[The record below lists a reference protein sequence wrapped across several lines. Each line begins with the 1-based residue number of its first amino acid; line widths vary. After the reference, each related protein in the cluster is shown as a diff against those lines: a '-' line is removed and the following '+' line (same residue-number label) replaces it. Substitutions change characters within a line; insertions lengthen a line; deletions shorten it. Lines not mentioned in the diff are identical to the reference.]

1 METEAMICKYCGSQ
15 YSGNICTSCGKT
27 IPLVKRSTDLD
38 LLMSN
43 TKSEKPG
50 KTYEQGI
57 KEGYQKG
64 LSEGYNNGYA
74 DGRRSGNP
82 GESPKTP
89 VPKNIILVL
98 LSLCLLLPA
107 ISGYIFNNSGYNHG
121 YQKGNADAQATIEDE
136 KKKLEK
142 DYDIG
147 FDEGKKQ
154 GLEEGKKQGLEEGK
168 KQGLEEGKKQ
178 GLEEGREKGRKE
190 AKEQYESQIEK
201 EKQTVNNTSD
211 KLINMFECDFPYS
224 KERYYGKDNPVV
236 KKIQQ
241 QLKDLGFK
249 GYKELDVDGKFGSE
263 TEKAIKSFQGK
274 NNLNKSGI
282 VDLETYKKLFPE
294 ASIYVFEPQEDQ
306 KADSDQT
313 MPESQ
318 ENNNMLETP
327 SILPETPSI
336 LPETPSI
343 PPETP
348 SILPETPSIPP
359 ETPTESPN
367 DIDLP
372 DFLDKDNDVQ
382 EPVEN
387 NTPDIQAT
395 PSGGQSARQYII

>member
-1 METEAMICKYCGSQ
+1 METEVMICKYCGSQ

-82 GESPKTP
+82 GASPKTHI
-89 VPKNIILVL
+89 PKNIILIL
-98 LSLCLLLPA
+98 LFLCLLLPA
-107 ISGYIFNNSGYNHG
+107 ISGYIFNNSGYNQG

-154 GLEEGKKQGLEEGK
+154 GLEEGKKQGLEEG
-168 KQGLEEGKKQ
+168 
-178 GLEEGREKGRKE
+178 REKGREE

-201 EKQTVNNTSD
+201 EKPTVNDTSG

-224 KERYYGKDNPVV
+224 KDRYYGKEDPVV

-249 GYKELDVDGKFGSE
+249 GDNELEVDGKFGSE
-263 TEKAIKSFQGK
+263 TEKAIKSFQKK
-274 NNLNKSGI
+274 NKLNKTGI
-282 VDLETYKKLFPE
+282 VDLEIYKKLFPE

-318 ENNNMLETP
+318 ENNNMLETS
-327 SILPETPSI
+327 SIP
-336 LPETPSI
+336 PETPSI

-348 SILPETPSIPP
+348 SIPPETPSIPP

-367 DIDLP
+367 DIELP
-372 DFLDKDNDVQ
+372 DSLDRDNDVQ

-387 NTPDIQAT
+387 NTPDLQAT
-395 PSGGQSARQYII
+395 PPGGQSARQYII

>member
-1 METEAMICKYCGSQ
+1 MICKYCGSQ

-82 GESPKTP
+82 GASPKTHI
-89 VPKNIILVL
+89 PKNIILIL
-98 LSLCLLLPA
+98 LFLCLLLPA
-107 ISGYIFNNSGYNHG
+107 ISGYIFNNSGYNQG

-154 GLEEGKKQGLEEGK
+154 GLEEGKKQGLEEG
-168 KQGLEEGKKQ
+168 
-178 GLEEGREKGRKE
+178 REKGREE

-201 EKQTVNNTSD
+201 EKPTVNDTSG

-224 KERYYGKDNPVV
+224 KDRYYGKEDPVV

-249 GYKELDVDGKFGSE
+249 GDNELEVDGKFGSE
-263 TEKAIKSFQGK
+263 TEKAIKSFQKK
-274 NNLNKSGI
+274 NKLNKTGI
-282 VDLETYKKLFPE
+282 VDLEIYKKLFPE

-318 ENNNMLETP
+318 ENNNMLETS
-327 SILPETPSI
+327 SIP
-336 LPETPSI
+336 PETPSI

-348 SILPETPSIPP
+348 SIPPETPSIPPETPSIPPETPSIPP

-367 DIDLP
+367 DIELP
-372 DFLDKDNDVQ
+372 DSLDRDNDVQ

-387 NTPDIQAT
+387 NTPDLQAT
-395 PSGGQSARQYII
+395 PPGGQSARQYII

>member
-147 FDEGKKQ
+147 FD
-154 GLEEGKKQGLEEGK
+154 EGK

-336 LPETPSI
+336 
-343 PPETP
+343 
-348 SILPETPSIPP
+348 PP